1 MSDKV
6 LPSPEDCPIPEEVK
20 TAARMGKLAFFVG
33 NGISR
38 LYGLPS
44 WDELA
49 TRMLGALADQGIID
63 HNKVSLLSRCA
74 LKERVSIADHY
85 FKNTDVASKG
95 LTYAKMLR
103 AKPDNTASAYASLA
117 KCGVKFITTNYDN
130 LLYEALKGANHASE
144 AVRDL
149 KVESA
154 EDGAESAGEK
164 STASE
169 VVHFFGDPAEFDRT
183 KLLQNKVVFHLHG
196 SINDEKT
203 IVSSTTDYLRLY
215 ATESVRGFLSWFF
228 DSNVVVFIGYGIEEL
243 ELLDLI
249 VRSGGQD
256 AGAKPRSSYLLLPL
270 LSHEAEILEQRQIY
284 YKQLGITI
292 LPFSRD
298 KKDYGAYGDLLE
310 RWSGTLS
317 LIVQPPIR
325 VESLGL
331 LDRLMTEVEGGSL

>member
-1 MSDKV
+1 MSDK
-6 LPSPEDCPIPEEVK
+6 LPSPDDCSIPDEVK

-49 TRMLGALADQGIID
+49 TKMLSALADHGVID
-63 HNKVSLLSRCA
+63 HNKVALLSKCA

-117 KCGVKFITTNYDN
+117 KCGVKFVTTNYDN
-130 LLYEALKGANHASE
+130 LLYEALKSANASD
-144 AVRDL
+144 AVKDL
-149 KVESA
+149 KIESGGN
-154 EDGAESAGEK
+154 GAENAAK
-164 STASE
+164 KTPAAE
-169 VVHFFGDPAEFDRT
+169 VIHFFGDPAEFDRT

-215 ATESVRGFLSWFF
+215 ATESVRGFLNWFF
-228 DSNVVVFIGYGIEEL
+228 DTNVVVFIGYGLEEL

-249 VRSGGQD
+249 ARAGGQD
-256 AGAKPRSSYLLLPL
+256 GSAKPRSFYLLLPV

-310 RWSGTLS
+310 RWAGTLS

-331 LDRLMTEVEGGSL
+331 LDQLMTEVEGGPL